1 MACSMR
7 AVSLLTLGFAVL
19 LPGSRLLRA
28 DDNSLTQNSARLEH
42 MSDAEK
48 TAFLSKKRRFDDL
61 PKEEQE
67 RLRRLYTDL
76 RADPDHRRLFEVL
89 RRYGEWLK
97 TLPPGERAKLLSLPT
112 DQRVQEI
119 KEIQRTR
126 EAQRFKMMVD
136 GRLGRD
142 DMGAILQWIDQY
154 TQAHEAELL
163 ADVPKGFRHLDDSNS
178 DQKKRA
184 LGFMLLRKS
193 ALTSLAPE
201 DEKKLLSMISRD
213 AQQFLAKLDSD
224 EERSSV
230 LRTWIRAALFSR
242 MRPPVNADV
251 LRKFFLE
258 RLDPAQREYL
268 ESLPRDQMLREL
280 QNRYWSEA
288 SGGPRHRRPGRPGFG
303 PPPPGGNMSPR
314 APSEK
319 SGVGRHRPEGQP
331 RDGASGSGN
340 QRPSPDKSK

>member
-1 MACSMR
+1 
-7 AVSLLTLGFAVL
+7 
-19 LPGSRLLRA
+19 
-28 DDNSLTQNSARLEH
+28 

-76 RADPDHRRLFEVL
+76 QADPDHRRLFEVL

-142 DMGAILQWIDQY
+142 DMRAILQWIDQY

-184 LGFMLLRKS
+184 LGFMLLRNS

-213 AQQFLAKLDSD
+213 ANSFWLNWTRMRNDRTFCGRGFVPHCLAVCGR
-224 EERSSV
+224 RST
-230 LRTWIRAALFSR
+230 RTCCASFSWSGSIQRNASIWRVCPVTRCCVNCRTAIGAKRAAGRVIVVPVVQDSARHLLVVICCPDRRAGSLELSR
-242 MRPPVNADV
+242 VIQKARRVQRPRGPANNATRRTSRNDLCSERKGVNA
-251 LRKFFLE
+251 
-258 RLDPAQREYL
+258 
-268 ESLPRDQMLREL
+268 LPTT
-280 QNRYWSEA
+280 
-288 SGGPRHRRPGRPGFG
+288 HF
-303 PPPPGGNMSPR
+303 
-314 APSEK
+314 
-319 SGVGRHRPEGQP
+319 
-331 RDGASGSGN
+331 
-340 QRPSPDKSK
+340 